1 MTIKHH
7 HAAAIE
13 VGDDKITITR
23 VKTSWEAVVLIFS
36 GYIFFLLNGWKS
48 AVITLLITLAAMV
61 GVFVLGYQYY
71 TAKANSVEFK
81 EASPIKPHKVGMNF
95 SLVPEA
101 RAAVIAKGDSI
112 IWDGEFWGMKDTDFE
127 IYKVSEQPVIL
138 IHDKVTGH
146 TDQMTVPTLQ
156 DRIQKNRSKK

>member
-1 MTIKHH
+1 MRIGQFERT
-7 HAAAIE
+7 AAAVAPFAPTPAVTISHLVHE
-13 VGDDKITITR
+13 DVKNIGDTGGHQFVRHGQRDAFA
-23 VKTSWEAVVLIFS
+23 AVL
-36 GYIFFLLNGWKS
+36 
-48 AVITLLITLAAMV
+48 
-61 GVFVLGYQYY
+61 
-71 TAKANSVEFK
+71 E
-81 EASPIKPHKVGMNF
+81 
-95 SLVPEA
+95 